1 MLSIPNGNRS
11 LFANALRFGECVL
24 QVPSHSTRLSSILV
38 FMFICLSVF
47 FSGASGGAFAAVLL
61 AADCKIEEEA
71 LTALMEIGPNC
82 CRGRWLGA
90 YGVYDNGMRSVF
102 NHIFD
107 GVDLPS
113 KVSTFFQANTY
124 TNLHFS
130 DDNTMPCVMPLFM

>member
-1 MLSIPNGNRS
+1 MLPISNGHRS
-11 LFANALRFGECVL
+11 LFANSFRFGECVL
-24 QVPSHSTRLSSILV
+24 QVPSHSTHLSSILV
-38 FMFICLSVF
+38 ISHQSLCSCSSVF
-47 FSGASGGAFAAVLL
+47 YSGASGGAFAAVLL

-71 LTALMEIGPNC
+71 LTALMDIGPNC

-113 KVSTFFQANTY
+113 KVSTFSKPIHIPIY
-124 TNLHFS
+124 TFL
-130 DDNTMPCVMPLFM
+130 TTTPCPV